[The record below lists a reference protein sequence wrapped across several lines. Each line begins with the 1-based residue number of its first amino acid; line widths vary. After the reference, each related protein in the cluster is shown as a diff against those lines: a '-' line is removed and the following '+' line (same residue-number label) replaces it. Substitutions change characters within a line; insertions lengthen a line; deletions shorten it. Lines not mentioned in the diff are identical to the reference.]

1 MKNYNMYIIGEE
13 YSGKT
18 IKEFLINHLSI
29 SRRTLVKLKRDSSI
43 LLNGEAVFVTKKLKT
58 GDRLEIILLDEE
70 SENIV
75 PEAFDLDIVYEDDY
89 LIAINKPPNM
99 PVHPTRG
106 HFTGTLA
113 NALAYHYMSIGRS
126 IKIRPINRLDKDTS
140 GIVIFAKN
148 PHIQHLMSKEEFNL
162 KKKYIALVEG
172 MVSKDKD
179 IIDKP
184 IKRENPLTI
193 KRIVSDEGQR
203 AVTVYEVIK
212 KNEIASLLRIDL
224 ITGRTHQIR
233 VHMSYIGH
241 PLYGDELYGG
251 SQKLIDR
258 QALHAER
265 LSFVHPITGDN
276 LELYAE
282 IPEDIKNLC
291 KFLALN

>member
-212 KNEIASLLRIDL
+212 KNELASLLRIDL

-265 LSFVHPITGDN
+265 LSFVHPVTGCSI
-276 LELYAE
+276 ELYAE
-282 IPEDIKNLC
+282 IPEDIEKLC
-291 KFLALN
+291 NILRLN